1 MTETIPD
8 AAVLKNAL
16 LLACHAP
23 SVYNSQPWRWM
34 AQGGILDLFVDPRR
48 IAPRSDPSGREAII
62 SCGCVLDHLHI
73 AMAAAGWDA
82 HVDRFPK
89 PNNLDHLATIDF
101 SPAGSITSA
110 QCDRADAIL
119 QRATD
124 RRPFAAPTHWD
135 RFEPLLRATIDD
147 SAAML
152 DVISDDD
159 RPRLAEASQL
169 SESLRRDDATF
180 HAELRWWTSPSA
192 LSDGIPLSALVSEA
206 EGQRVDVGRTFP
218 IRHSHMRQAG
228 IEQDHSKI
236 LVLSTVEDTRTDALG
251 CGEALSAVLLECTMA
266 GMATCTLTHMTEVD
280 ASREIVRGL
289 IEKGR
294 MPQVLLRVGTPP
306 ESDSYPP
313 ATPRRALADV
323 LQFC

>member
-110 QCDRADAIL
+110 QSDRADAIL
-119 QRATD
+119 QRGTD

-169 SESLRRDDATF
+169 SESLRRDDATY

-192 LSDGIPLSALVSEA
+192 LSDGIPPSALVSEA

-218 IRHSHMRQAG
+218 IGHRHMRQASIG
-228 IEQDHSKI
+228 QDHSKI

-251 CGEALSAVLLECTMA
+251 CGEALSSVLLECTMA

-280 ASREIVRGL
+280 ASREIVRAL
-289 IEKGR
+289 IENGR

-306 ESDSYPP
+306 EPDSYPP

-323 LQFC
+323 LQFR

>member
-34 AQGGILDLFVDPRR
+34 SQGGILDLFVDPRR

-89 PNNLDHLATIDF
+89 PNNLDHLVTIDF

-119 QRATD
+119 QRGTD

-152 DVISDDD
+152 DMISDDD

-169 SESLRRDDATF
+169 SELLRRDDATY

-192 LSDGIPLSALVSEA
+192 LSEGIPPSALVSEA

-218 IRHSHMRQAG
+218 IRNRHMRQTG

-251 CGEALSAVLLECTMA
+251 CGEALSAVLLKCTMA

-294 MPQVLLRVGTPP
+294 VPQVLLRVGTPP

-313 ATPRRALADV
+313 VTPRRALADV
-323 LQFC
+323 LQFR

>member
-89 PNNLDHLATIDF
+89 PNNLDHLATIDY
-101 SPAGSITSA
+101 
-110 QCDRADAIL
+110 
-119 QRATD
+119 
-124 RRPFAAPTHWD
+124 
-135 RFEPLLRATIDD
+135 

-192 LSDGIPLSALVSEA
+192 
-206 EGQRVDVGRTFP
+206 
-218 IRHSHMRQAG
+218 
-228 IEQDHSKI
+228 
-236 LVLSTVEDTRTDALG
+236 
-251 CGEALSAVLLECTMA
+251 
-266 GMATCTLTHMTEVD
+266 
-280 ASREIVRGL
+280 
-289 IEKGR
+289 
-294 MPQVLLRVGTPP
+294 
-306 ESDSYPP
+306 
-313 ATPRRALADV
+313 
-323 LQFC
+323 